1 MDFLA
6 TVAAY
11 PKPDDKIRST
21 TLNGEGGGNVGNALT
36 CLARL
41 GLNPR
46 LISKEARNLY
56 MRVRSAPRARR
67 WTPSIGFSTTRSA
80 PASLPQSS
88 GSRCAR
94 CYPRRTTRSAL
105 ASRFVSWHFSR
116 TSPQRTPPAG
126 PRSSGRRLRRHGLI
140 AGVSGGG
147 GTQAEYARALAYLIA
162 DPNVSMAVL
171 GRPHAVL
178 SLLRFIFSSQ
188 QWQVW
193 LSFLKEMVGF
203 WAPSSPAAP

>member
-1 MDFLA
+1 
-6 TVAAY
+6 
-11 PKPDDKIRST
+11 
-21 TLNGEGGGNVGNALT
+21 
-36 CLARL
+36 
-41 GLNPR
+41 
-46 LISKEARNLY
+46 

-94 CYPRRTTRSAL
+94 CYPRRTT
-105 ASRFVSWHFSR
+105 
-116 TSPQRTPPAG
+116 
-126 PRSSGRRLRRHGLI
+126 RRLRRHGLI

-178 SLLRFIFSSQ
+178 SLLRR
-188 QWQVW
+188 W
-193 LSFLKEMVGF
+193 
-203 WAPSSPAAP
+203 WAFGLPHLPQRHDEAAEVTTNARMREIEWYTGQ